1 MMERAYVKT
10 VSAKDLKSLFEDEF
24 GRLKQAVDAGK
35 NTALV
40 SEPYAGR
47 DMLLDELSSNLGGAE
62 RVSFGSVADAEGDV
76 PEDADVYLVEG
87 CRYLYT
93 RRIDGFENLESFVD
107 GVAESEATVV
117 ASWNLYAWSYVRQAT
132 EVDDV
137 FREDIVL
144 PELGTSSIAELVAS
158 EYDIT
163 DFKSDLEE
171 TREEGGD
178 ITDRLPAGIRFRLG
192 ERSDNVFEQITAL
205 SGGNLGVARSV
216 FESRT
221 WEDGSEDDVGELSYE
236 DAFML
241 LVVLTKEDVEHQV
254 LEEVVSPNSLE
265 KSIRKLSDAGYVE
278 SDDGRV
284 TLRPERL
291 VNAVERLE
299 RRNLVW

>member
-1 MMERAYVKT
+1 MTERAYVKT
-10 VSAKDLKSLFEDEF
+10 VSAKDPESLFEDEF

-35 NTALV
+35 NAALV

-47 DMLLDELSSNLGGAE
+47 DMLLDELSSHLDGAE
-62 RVSFGSVADAEGDV
+62 RISFGSVADAEGDV
-76 PEDADVYLVEG
+76 SEDTDVYLVED

-93 RRIDGFENLESFVD
+93 RRIDGFETLESFVD
-107 GVAESEATVV
+107 AVAKSEATVV

-137 FREDIVL
+137 FREDVVV
-144 PELGTSSIAELVAS
+144 PELGTSSIAEVIAS
-158 EYDIT
+158 EYDISK
-163 DFKSDLEE
+163 FESDLEE

-178 ITDRLPAGIRFRLG
+178 ITDRLPARIRFRLG

-221 WEDGSEDDVGELSYE
+221 WEDEAEDGGELSYE

-241 LVVLTKEDVEHQV
+241 LVVLTKEDVERRI
-254 LEEVVSPNSLE
+254 LEGVVSPNSLE
-265 KSIRKLSDAGYVE
+265 KSIRRLSDAGYVE
-278 SDDGRV
+278 PDGGRV
-284 TLRPERL
+284 MLRPERL
-291 VNAVERLE
+291 VDAVERLE
-299 RRNLVW
+299 RRNLLW

>member
-1 MMERAYVKT
+1 MTERAYVKT
-10 VSAKDLKSLFEDEF
+10 VSAKDPESLFEDEF

-35 NTALV
+35 NAALV

-47 DMLLDELSSNLGGAE
+47 DMLLDELSSHLDGAE
-62 RVSFGSVADAEGDV
+62 RISFGSVADAEGDV
-76 PEDADVYLVEG
+76 SEDTDVYLVED

-93 RRIDGFENLESFVD
+93 RRIDGFETLESFVD
-107 GVAESEATVV
+107 AVAKSEATVV

-137 FREDIVL
+137 FREDVVV
-144 PELGTSSIAELVAS
+144 PELGTSSIAEVIAS
-158 EYDIT
+158 EYDISK
-163 DFKSDLEE
+163 FESDLEE

-178 ITDRLPAGIRFRLG
+178 ITDRLPARIRFRLG

-221 WEDGSEDDVGELSYE
+221 WEDEAEDGGELSYE

-241 LVVLTKEDVEHQV
+241 LVVLTKEDVERRI
-254 LEEVVSPNSLE
+254 LEGVVSPNSLE
-265 KSIRKLSDAGYVE
+265 RSIRRLSDAGYVE
-278 SDDGRV
+278 PDGGRV
-284 TLRPERL
+284 MLRPERL
-291 VNAVERLE
+291 VDAVERLE
-299 RRNLVW
+299 RRNLLW